1 MSRSLSIGS
10 RLRLLS
16 ILTSGTALLAAS
28 LALLVFQLQEVRTD
42 MLRRLETVADILAFN
57 SAAAVDFNDA
67 DAATTMLA
75 ALKTR
80 PGVLSAG
87 IVARGNIFATYVRE
101 GAKLPEP
108 ALLQT
113 ASGGYRF
120 TDRDLTV
127 YRPVTSKGSALGTLF
142 IQSDLREI
150 DQTFRRFSVITGVVA
165 IPALLIAILI
175 SLYPQRRISRP
186 ILNLAALAEV
196 VSEKRDYSIRAP
208 TDRSA
213 TEIEQ
218 LVATFNQMLAEIQQQ
233 NARLEEAHATLEHRV
248 AERTHDLELRS
259 QELETQGHELDAAN
273 KELEAFSY
281 SVSHDL
287 RAPLRAIDGFS
298 KALLED
304 YPGKTLDERGLH
316 YLERVRV
323 GTQRMAS
330 LIDDLLNLSRVTRS
344 TLQRRETDV
353 TAIAEAAAAELAR
366 RHPDRR
372 VNYQVQ
378 PGLRAFA
385 DSHLITIVLENLLG
399 NAWKFSANVPDAR
412 IEIGRQN
419 NGDDSVFYVRDN
431 GAGFDMAYADKL
443 FGAFQRLHSDSEFEG
458 TGIGLA
464 TVQRIIHRHGGRIWA
479 VSEQG
484 KGATFSFTLG
494 GERERTSDSSGRR

>member
-1 MSRSLSIGS
+1 MARSLSIGS

-16 ILTSGTALLAAS
+16 VLTSGTALLAAS
-28 LALLVFQLQEVRTD
+28 VALLFFQLQEVRTE
-42 MLRRLETVADILAFN
+42 MLRRLETVADIIAFN

-80 PGVLSAG
+80 PGVVSAG
-87 IVARGNIFATYVRE
+87 IVARGNIFATYVRA
-101 GAKLPEP
+101 GAKLPEAA
-108 ALLQT
+108 ALRPNS
-113 ASGGYRF
+113 AGYRF
-120 TDRDLTV
+120 TDQDLLV
-127 YRPVTSKGSALGTLF
+127 YRPVTSKGREFGTLF
-142 IQSDLREI
+142 VQSDLREI
-150 DQTFRRFSVITGVVA
+150 DQTFRRFTLITGVVA

-175 SLYPQRRISRP
+175 SLYPQRRISKP
-186 ILNLAALAEV
+186 ILNLAALAAV
-196 VSEKRDYSIRAP
+196 VSEKGDYSIRAP
-208 TDRSA
+208 IERSA
-213 TEIEQ
+213 AEIEQ

-233 NARLEEAHATLEHRV
+233 NARLEEAHATLEQRV
-248 AERTHDLELRS
+248 AERTRDLELRS
-259 QELETQGHELDAAN
+259 DQLEAQGSELDAAN

-304 YPGKTLDERGLH
+304 YPGKTLDERGMH

-323 GTQRMAS
+323 GTKRMAS

-344 TLQRRETDV
+344 SLQRRETDV

-366 RHPDRR
+366 RHPERQ
-372 VNYQVQ
+372 VHYQIEG
-378 PGLRAFA
+378 GLHAFA
-385 DSHLITIVLENLLG
+385 DSHLLTIVLENLLG

-412 IEIGRQN
+412 IEIGQQK
-419 NGDDSVFYVRDN
+419 NGNDSVFYVRDN

-443 FGAFQRLHSDSEFEG
+443 FGAFQRLHTESEFEG

-479 VSEQG
+479 EAEQG

-494 GERERTSDSSGRR
+494 GERERTSDSSSRR